1 MFKRILIA
9 NRGEIALRIIRA
21 CHEMNIETVAI
32 YSTEDRDSLHVKL
45 ATESICIGP
54 GKPSESYLNMPSII
68 NAALLT
74 KAEAIHPGYGF
85 LSENQEFVD
94 LVNRCGL
101 AFIGP
106 KMETIALMG
115 NKSKARKLMLENN
128 IPVVPGSSGNVD
140 NIQELKNICR
150 EIGYPVIIKASSGGG
165 GRGMRIVYKEEELER
180 EFLNS
185 KSESKA
191 CFGDDKV
198 YVEKYIVNPRHIE
211 IQILA
216 DKHRNIIHLGERDCS
231 IQRKNQKVLE
241 EAPSP
246 RLKKSLREQLA
257 ETSIKIVRLSD
268 YINAGTVEFIIDE
281 EGRFYFLEM
290 NTRLQVE
297 HTVTEMITG
306 IDIVKE
312 QIKIA
317 NNMKLSY
324 EQKDV
329 CLKGHSIQCRINGE
343 DIFKDFM
350 PSTGIIKNIHIP
362 GGFNIRF
369 DSHIKNNSYI
379 SPYYDSMIGKIIV
392 KGKNRLE
399 AIKKMRVALEE
410 LRIEGI
416 KTNIELHYGI
426 LHDFDFIKGNYDTS
440 FLEKKLSG
448 EFKDFYLEMENYYGR
463 KY

>member
-1 MFKRILIA
+1 MFKRILVA
-9 NRGEIALRIIRA
+9 NRGEIAVRIIRA
-21 CHEMNIETVAI
+21 CHEMDIETVAI
-32 YSTEDRDSLHVKL
+32 YSTEDKDSLHIKL

-54 GKPSESYLNMPSII
+54 GKPSESYLNMPRII
-68 NAALLT
+68 NAAILT

-85 LSENQEFVD
+85 LSENEEFVD
-94 LVNRCGL
+94 LVNKCGL
-101 AFIGP
+101 TFIGP
-106 KMETIALMG
+106 KKETIALMG
-115 NKSKARKLMLENN
+115 NKSRARELMLENN
-128 IPVVPGSSGNVD
+128 IPVVSGSNGNVD
-140 NIQELKNICR
+140 NINELKDICG

-165 GRGMRIVYKEEELER
+165 GRGMRIVFEEKELEK

-211 IQILA
+211 VQILA
-216 DKHRNIIHLGERDCS
+216 DRHGNIIHLGERDCS
-231 IQRKNQKVLE
+231 IQRRNQKILE

-246 RLKKSLREQLA
+246 RLEQSLREELGRTA
-257 ETSIKIVRLSD
+257 VKIARLVG

-281 EGRFYFLEM
+281 EGSFYFLEM
-290 NTRLQVE
+290 NTRIQVE
-297 HTVTEMITG
+297 HTITEMVTG
-306 IDIVKE
+306 IDIAKE

-324 EQKDV
+324 EQKDID
-329 CLKGHSIQCRINGE
+329 LQGHSIQCRINGE
-343 DIFKDFM
+343 DIFKDFL
-350 PSTGIIKNIHIP
+350 PSTGIIKNTNIP

-369 DSHIKNNSYI
+369 DTYIENNSYI
-379 SPYYDSMIGKIIV
+379 SPYYDSMIGKLIV
-392 KGKNRLE
+392 KGENRLE
-399 AIKKMRVALEE
+399 AIKKMRTALEE

-416 KTNIELHYGI
+416 ETNIELHYGI
-426 LHDFDFIKGNYDTS
+426 LHDFDFVKGNYNTS

-448 EFKDFYLEMENYYGR
+448 DFRDFYLEMESHYGR

>member
-21 CHEMNIETVAI
+21 CHEMDIETIAI
-32 YSTEDRDSLHVKL
+32 YSTEDKDSPHVKL

-54 GKPSESYLNMPSII
+54 GKPSESYLNIPKII
-68 NAALLT
+68 NVALLT
-74 KAEAIHPGYGF
+74 KVEAIHPGYGF
-85 LSENQEFVD
+85 LSENEEFVD
-94 LVNRCGL
+94 LVNQCGL
-101 AFIGP
+101 GFIGP
-106 KMETIALMG
+106 DKESISLMG
-115 NKSKARKLMLENN
+115 NKSRARQLMLENN
-128 IPVVPGSSGNVD
+128 IPIVPGSKGNVD
-140 NIQELKNICR
+140 NIQKLKEICNK
-150 EIGYPVIIKASSGGG
+150 IGYPIIIKASSGGG

-185 KSESKA
+185 KSESNA
-191 CFGDDKV
+191 SFGDDKV

-216 DKHRNIIHLGERDCS
+216 DKFGNVIHLGERDCS
-231 IQRKNQKVLE
+231 IQRRHQKILE

-246 RLKKSLREQLA
+246 RLGESLRKELGRVAVKIARLA
-257 ETSIKIVRLSD
+257 G

-281 EGRFYFLEM
+281 EGKYYFLEM

-297 HTVTEMITG
+297 HTITEMVTG

-317 NNMKLSY
+317 NNMKLGY
-324 EQKDV
+324 EQKDIS
-329 CLKGHSIQCRINGE
+329 LQGHSIQCRINGE
-343 DIFKDFM
+343 NIFNKFL
-350 PSTGIIKNIHIP
+350 PSTGKIKNVHMP
-362 GGFNIRF
+362 GGFNVRF
-369 DSHIKNNSYI
+369 DSYIGNNSNI
-379 SPYYDSMIGKIIV
+379 SPYYDTMIGKLIV
-392 KGKNRLE
+392 KGANRLE

-410 LRIEGI
+410 LGIEGI

-426 LHDFDFIKGNYDTS
+426 LHDFDFVKGNYNTS
-440 FLEKKLSG
+440 FLEQKLSG
-448 EFKDFYLEMENYYGR
+448 EFKNFYLEMENYYGT